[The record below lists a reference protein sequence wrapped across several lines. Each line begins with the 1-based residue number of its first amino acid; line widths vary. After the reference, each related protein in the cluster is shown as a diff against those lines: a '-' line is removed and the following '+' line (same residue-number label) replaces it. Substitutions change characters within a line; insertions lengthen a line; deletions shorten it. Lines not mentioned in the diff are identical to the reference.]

1 MHNEI
6 VRRRTELK
14 MGAKMDDLAQR
25 RVLEVDIDKLRRAKD
40 PQAVDL
46 AEDASRALKE
56 SKLEKAREIADRGLQ
71 IIAPKRLLEVLVT
84 VGGVKSRAE
93 ARRAI
98 TAGGV
103 RVDLKRAVDAE
114 MDVKNAKS
122 IKIGDKEILPQ
133 Q

>member
-6 VRRRTELK
+6 VRRQTELE

>member
-1 MHNEI
+1 
-6 VRRRTELK
+6 

-93 ARRAI
+93 ARRAV
-98 TAGGV
+98 TAGSV